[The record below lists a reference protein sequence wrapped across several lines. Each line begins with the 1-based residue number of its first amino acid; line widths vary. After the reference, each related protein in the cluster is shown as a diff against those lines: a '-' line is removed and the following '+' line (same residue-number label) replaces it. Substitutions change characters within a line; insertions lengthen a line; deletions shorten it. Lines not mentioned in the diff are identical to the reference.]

1 MSINSSS
8 KSVHSLP
15 ANATT
20 EEANAYWEGYYGI
33 SAAQV
38 LTNARENH
46 EANRRALVARMAGVD
61 IETAT
66 RLGY

>member
-1 MSINSSS
+1 MSSNSTSNP
-8 KSVHSLP
+8 VHSLP
-15 ANATT
+15 VSATA
-20 EEANAYWEGYYGI
+20 EEANAYWENYYGI

-38 LTNARENH
+38 LSNARENH

-61 IETAT
+61 VETAT

>member
-1 MSINSSS
+1 MSINSAS

-15 ANATT
+15 VNATA

-61 IETAT
+61 VETAT